1 MAYDGLKKCR
11 QKLEEL
17 DKQIQEVEVYIEEAL
32 ARLHGA
38 RCTQCLAKID
48 DNGDGWLKV
57 DQVSRIMRA
66 QSYMSAI
73 MPTERQ
79 LHNRI
84 HTLLKAH
91 GSDPWVRS
99 GVLHHEEKH
108 FTTRRRQ
115 PLPLNIGV
123 EEHKMEEEEDPE
135 QVPLPAALQAS
146 LQQLEDLNSMD
157 RLEVRVEDVVEDVLI
172 HHALSEKC
180 GLNCP
185 AADDRDN
192 HKGDAESYSPPATLW
207 TLPPPP
213 GPSRYSADK
222 SPTPNLSRVK
232 ARVL

>member
-1 MAYDGLKKCR
+1 MKESSNKNAAEFALKRKELNARQIYQDREYKMAYDGLKKCR

-84 HTLLKAH
+84 HTLLK
-91 GSDPWVRS
+91 
-99 GVLHHEEKH
+99 
-108 FTTRRRQ
+108 
-115 PLPLNIGV
+115 
-123 EEHKMEEEEDPE
+123 EDP
-135 QVPLPAALQAS
+135 
-146 LQQLEDLNSMD
+146 
-157 RLEVRVEDVVEDVLI
+157 RV
-172 HHALSEKC
+172 
-180 GLNCP
+180 
-185 AADDRDN
+185 
-192 HKGDAESYSPPATLW
+192 
-207 TLPPPP
+207 
-213 GPSRYSADK
+213 
-222 SPTPNLSRVK
+222 
-232 ARVL
+232 